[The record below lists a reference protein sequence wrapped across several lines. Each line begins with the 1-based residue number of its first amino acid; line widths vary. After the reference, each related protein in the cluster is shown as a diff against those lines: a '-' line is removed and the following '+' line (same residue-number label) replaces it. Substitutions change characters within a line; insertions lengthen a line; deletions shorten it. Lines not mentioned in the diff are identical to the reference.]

1 MKENTPTLMQSEE
14 ERAPWNEA
22 PVEPRTVHVDVEYV
36 IQRKGVSV
44 PVCGDD
50 DDLMECHD
58 DEHYTIEDLLDILK
72 GYVKADLEKHTCSK
86 RKEEFLNRILSD
98 CEGWEIYDKSCCL
111 SE

>member
-1 MKENTPTLMQSEE
+1 MRENTPTLMQSEE

-22 PVEPRTVHVDVEYV
+22 PVEPRTVLVDVEYV
-36 IQRKGVSV
+36 LQRKGVSV
-44 PVCGDD
+44 PVCGD

-72 GYVKADLEKHTCSK
+72 GYVKADLEKHTGSK
-86 RKEEFLNRILSD
+86 RKEKFLNRILSD